1 MEATEDD
8 NRTASAPEAG
18 PWAFDERVTAA
29 FESMLERSIPNYPE
43 MRIIVKRSAD
53 WLIDHAKFSGVKT
66 PQIWDL
72 GASRGSALA
81 PLVDRWGATARFT
94 AMEISDPML
103 DVLRSRFGGYVDAN
117 VVRVLKHDLRE
128 GLPGALGQA
137 NLILS
142 VLTMQF
148 VPIEYRHRLLRD
160 CYERLAPGGGLILV
174 EKVIGESD
182 ESNRLLVDLY
192 YDLKRENG
200 YEQEAIDRKRM
211 ALEGVLVP
219 LTASINETWIKQ
231 AGFDVVEVVW
241 GWANFRAWLAVKR

>member
-1 MEATEDD
+1 METTDD
-8 NRTASAPEAG
+8 VQTASAPADG
-18 PWAFDERVTAA
+18 AWTFDEKVTAA
-29 FESMLERSIPNYPE
+29 FEDMLARSIPNYPD
-43 MRIIVKRSAD
+43 MRIITERASN
-53 WLIDHAKFSGVKT
+53 WLVDRAHFSGIKT

-72 GASRGSALA
+72 GASRGSAISA
-81 PLVDRWGATARFT
+81 LVDKWGATARFT

-103 DVLRSRFGGYVDAN
+103 EVLRSRFGGYIDAN
-117 VVRVLKHDLRE
+117 VVRVLKHDLRD
-128 GLPGALGQA
+128 GLPEALGKA
-137 NLILS
+137 NMILS
-142 VLTMQF
+142 VLTLQF

-211 ALEGVLVP
+211 SLEGVLVP
-219 LTASINETWIKQ
+219 LTASINEAWVRQ
-231 AGFDVVEVVW
+231 AGFDVVETVW
-241 GWANFRAWLAVKR
+241 AWANFRAWLCVKR

>member
-1 MEATEDD
+1 METTDD
-8 NRTASAPEAG
+8 DALTASAPENGA
-18 PWAFDERVTAA
+18 WTFDEKVTAA
-29 FESMLERSIPNYPE
+29 FENMLERSIPNYPE
-43 MRIIVKRSAD
+43 MRIIVRRSAD
-53 WLIDHAKFSGVKT
+53 WLIDRAKFSGTKT

-128 GLPGALGQA
+128 GLPGSVGQA

-160 CYERLAPGGGLILV
+160 CYERLQPGGGLILV